1 MSAEILRFPA
11 ASRADQAL
19 ERQITEAHARLVAA
33 TSAVE
38 QYAAWQE
45 MKRLCCL
52 RSAAQIER
60 MERRQGLR

>member
-1 MSAEILRFPA
+1 MSAQILKFPA
-11 ASRADQAL
+11 ISREDQEL
-19 ERQITEAHARLVAA
+19 ERSIQEAHARLLAA

-52 RSAAQIER
+52 RSKAQIDR
-60 MERRQGLR
+60 MERQQGLR